1 MSLKNRVLA
10 GFTVAVAVGAFAVSG
25 SAQDT
30 TVTGAAGVEKR
41 QKAERGAKREGMHKR
56 GGKAGFRGMRGGM
69 GFRGIELTDAQK
81 EQMNT
86 IREAN
91 RQDSSVREE
100 MRSIMQA
107 RRAGTITED
116 QKARAEVLRAQNK
129 QHSETVRIQM
139 EAVLTAEQK
148 AQLETRRQ
156 AMQQR
161 MQERM
166 QKMQERRQQRQ
177 QTQPSGN

>member
-1 MSLKNRVLA
+1 MTLKNKVLA
-10 GFTVAVAVGAFAVSG
+10 GFTLAAAVGSFAVSG

-69 GFRGIELTDAQK
+69 GFRGLELTDAQK
-81 EQMNT
+81 EQINT

-91 RQDSSVREE
+91 RPDAAVREE

-107 RRAGTITED
+107 RRAGTVTDE
-116 QKARAEVLRAQNK
+116 QKARAEVLRAQSR
-129 QHSETVRIQM
+129 QHRETVRVQM
-139 EAVLTAEQK
+139 EAILTAEQR

-156 AMQQR
+156 EMQQR

-177 QTQPSGN
+177 QSTPSRS